1 MKNIW
6 ILKALPAEFKDIGIN
21 DDDHI
26 RLLKAKNSV
35 LIGQFTTE
43 TAASRYGVDEYQL
56 LTLNMDYYNSVFE
69 KLTAAR
75 GDTDGIF

>member
-6 ILKALPAEFKDIGIN
+6 ILKALPAEFKDIGIT
-21 DDDHI
+21 DDDQI

-43 TAASRYGVDEYQL
+43 TAASRYDVDEYQL
-56 LTLNMDYYNSVFE
+56 LTLNLDYYESVAD
-69 KLTAAR
+69 KLIAKR